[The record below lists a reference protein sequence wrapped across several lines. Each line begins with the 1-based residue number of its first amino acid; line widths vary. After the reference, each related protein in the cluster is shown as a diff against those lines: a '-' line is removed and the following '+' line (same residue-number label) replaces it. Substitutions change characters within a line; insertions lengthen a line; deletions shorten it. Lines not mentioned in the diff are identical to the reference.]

1 VNREIAYSPLVSVAF
16 TAVIAGIVLG
26 ALLHTWWVERRSARA
41 GEEPRPRDPI
51 SFRLAEGAAVDACSD
66 AASTAGTRTTQ
77 VRATHLR
84 CGDVIECY
92 YGAPV
97 WAVVQTV
104 DFVADY
110 SGRHSVHVVART
122 PSGVGLGRWFSVDQY
137 VTVERAEVP
146 A

>member
-1 VNREIAYSPLVSVAF
+1 MNREVVLSPAVTLLF
-16 TAVIAGIVLG
+16 LAVIAGILLG

-51 SFRLAEGAAVDACSD
+51 SFRLAEGAVVDACSD

-92 YGAPV
+92 YGELV
-97 WAVVQTV
+97 SAVVLTV
-104 DFVADY
+104 DFGVDAD
-110 SGRHSVHVVART
+110 GWHNVHVVART
-122 PSGVGLGRWFSVDQY
+122 PTGRLEHRWFDADAY